1 MFSRSCRG
9 RMPGRRRAGSWIDE
23 QEGTDVLYVRFVFRK
38 SVGTILECEAN
49 PGDPHSSVEQFDG
62 FISK

>member
-1 MFSRSCRG
+1 
-9 RMPGRRRAGSWIDE
+9 MPGRRRAGSWIDE

-38 SVGTILECEAN
+38 SAGTILECEAN
-49 PGDPHSSVEQFDG
+49 SGDPHSSVEQFDG

>member
-1 MFSRSCRG
+1 
-9 RMPGRRRAGSWIDE
+9 MPGRRRAGSWIDE

-49 PGDPHSSVEQFDG
+49 LGGPHSSVEQFDG

>member
-1 MFSRSCRG
+1 M
-9 RMPGRRRAGSWIDE
+9 
-23 QEGTDVLYVRFVFRK
+23 LYVRFVFRK

-49 PGDPHSSVEQFDG
+49 PDDPHSSVEQFDG